1 MLFSEIMMV
10 LFTEIE
16 NVVGGV
22 LEMGKEGRKMLISVS
37 DKLSLRRQWDTQEE
51 KFCRRLTTPG

>member
-16 NVVGGV
+16 NVVRGV

-37 DKLSLRRQWDTQEE
+37 DKLSLRCQWDPQEE
-51 KFCRRLTTPG
+51 KFCRHLTTPG

>member
-16 NVVGGV
+16 NVVRGV
-22 LEMGKEGRKMLISVS
+22 LEMGKEGRKMLI
-37 DKLSLRRQWDTQEE
+37 DP
-51 KFCRRLTTPG
+51 F